1 MTPQCLFLVSPSL
14 DHVASVVCFLMLLD
28 SPECSTTHILPKSLD
43 PLKGLGFP
51 TCKMGTITST
61 SQRCPKDSVRA
72 HEESTWHGA
81 MHVRRHSVNS
91 NSLSRYKYN
100 TGLLRTQPAGQQ
112 A

>member
-1 MTPQCLFLVSPSL
+1 MSPQCLFLVSPSL

-61 SQRCPKDSVRA
+61 SQRCPKGFS
-72 HEESTWHGA
+72 ESPRGKHLAW
-81 MHVRRHSVNS
+81 RHA
-91 NSLSRYKYN
+91 R
-100 TGLLRTQPAGQQ
+100 
-112 A
+112 